1 MLTFEEEKSLLSFM
15 LFAFFAGFLAIL
27 TPCVFPMIPLTVSYF
42 ANKKNS
48 KKSWAYSEH
57 KGKWWVRDQKY
68 KLYNDGKFVEVSS
81 TKPGNEIPLN
91 GKLNESQKAAFLVLD
106 CARQNL
112 TN

>member
-1 MLTFEEEKSLLSFM
+1 M
-15 LFAFFAGFLAIL
+15 
-27 TPCVFPMIPLTVSYF
+27 
-42 ANKKNS
+42 
-48 KKSWAYSEH
+48 
-57 KGKWWVRDQKY
+57 RDQKY